1 MTWHLASLSPLHS
14 LPGHS
19 LAVLQLLS
27 CGDLLV
33 SLDKSGRL
41 LLWDAARASLAGEE
55 EALVRGLEVEGQE
68 GVVGLDM
75 DLRRLGLARVGGLAV
90 MDFWDTATLATAP
103 ELVGADGHKDDF
115 SQAAYWKDPIAD
127 IDEYLVN

>member
-55 EALVRGLEVEGQE
+55 EALVRRLEVEGQE

-90 MDFWDTATLATAP
+90 MDFWDTATLATAAD
-103 ELVGADGHKDDF
+103 LGRADGQEDDF
-115 SQAAYWKDPIAD
+115 TQAAYWKDPIAD
-127 IDEYLVN
+127 IDVYLVN